1 MQVHSVFL
9 TKVGSPA
16 EKNAARLLIESIQTF
31 GGEMRSIPIWVFA
44 TDQQADYS
52 DLASAQVEV
61 FALPV
66 PEKVQSYP
74 FGDKVW
80 ACAQA
85 EKQASAEMQSFI
97 WLDLEC
103 LVVQPPILYA
113 LENAYDAALR
123 PVHIRNVGLSPT
135 EPLDNFWRG
144 IYREIGVED
153 IPFQVETFIDRQL
166 LRAYF
171 NSHGFS
177 INPQRGLLQRW
188 YAHFETL
195 VNDQQFQALACEDA
209 RHKIFLFQAV
219 WSALLAST
227 LPPSRIRILPP
238 TYNYPYNLHDRVEVA
253 QRATTMNEL
262 VSFTFEGRDIHPKNV
277 RDIQIHEPLRTWLE
291 ARRLPT
297 LE

>member
-1 MQVHSVFL
+1 MQPQSVFL
-9 TKVGSPA
+9 TKVSTPA
-16 EKNAARLLIESIQTF
+16 EKTAARLLIESIETF
-31 GGEMRSIPIWVFA
+31 GGEMRSFPIWVFA

-52 DLASAQVEV
+52 DLASAQVKV
-61 FALPV
+61 FALAV
-66 PEKVQSYP
+66 PKKVQSYP

-103 LVVQPPILYA
+103 LVVQPPVLYV
-113 LENAYDAALR
+113 LGNAYDAALR
-123 PVHIRNVGLSPT
+123 PVHIRNVGLPLT

-144 IYREIGVED
+144 IYREIGVD
-153 IPFQVETFIDRQL
+153 DLPFQVETFIDRQL

-177 INPQRGLLQRW
+177 VNPQRGLLQRW
-188 YAHFETL
+188 YTHFETL
-195 VNDQQFQALACEDA
+195 VNDPQFQTLACEDA
-209 RHKIFLFQAV
+209 RHKIFLFQAI

-238 TYNYPYNLHDRVEVA
+238 TYNYPYNLHDRVDES
-253 QRATTMNEL
+253 QRANVMNDL
-262 VSFTFEGRDIHPKNV
+262 VSFTFEGREIHPKKV
-277 RDIQIHEPLRTWLE
+277 WDIQIREPLRTWLE
-291 ARRLPT
+291 ARCLPT
-297 LE
+297 IE